1 MVSIER
7 QKELRE
13 GIPAFVAEYMI
24 RNRMIPT
31 VGEVAEHFSASKAT
45 MQGLFLY
52 NQVFIVDDI
61 PINNPELIPYK
72 EFCLKAYYYRFKEWN
87 SNSYF
92 YGFNIDNHT

>member
-31 VGEVAEHFSASKAT
+31 VGEVAEHFGASKAT
-45 MQGLFLY
+45 IHRYLEVLDEEGIL
-52 NQVFIVDDI
+52 
-61 PINNPELIPYK
+61 PYRGRIGVPS
-72 EFCLKAYYYRFKEWN
+72 CLNFEK
-87 SNSYF
+87 
-92 YGFNIDNHT
+92 T